1 MSSSQRG
8 DAIEWISRAGG
19 ASFLEED
26 SGMGDAS
33 NSKDGDGNFHV
44 GGLKEE
50 SFVQNWI
57 VLPSMYKKRTLC
69 LKKRI

>member
-1 MSSSQRG
+1 
-8 DAIEWISRAGG
+8 
-19 ASFLEED
+19 
-26 SGMGDAS
+26 MGDAS